1 MEKRFRNA
9 RYQVTFVKVREEFED
24 DCVQTR
30 AQSSEQGQ
38 DRSNAELM
46 EFDGA
51 TVLLDSITA
60 QEVMLEKNYLKHNVY
75 GSLKELKKAIC
86 AAGKNSDDILVCL
99 KYDGGEDNLHNLET
113 ATNRMTSAIRIMEN
127 KERELKE
134 KREVTKSTLA
144 AVKLEKIEAFKFSG
158 KCRDRA
164 RFK

>member
-51 TVLLDSITA
+51 TVLLDSVTA
-60 QEVMLEKNYLKHNVY
+60 QEV
-75 GSLKELKKAIC
+75 
-86 AAGKNSDDILVCL
+86 ILVSL
-99 KYDGGEDNLHNLET
+99 EYDGGEDNLHNLET
-113 ATNRMTSAIRIMEN
+113 AANRMTSAIRMMEN